1 MTIHVLFDEARRK
14 ELHGAIL
21 SGKPIVF
28 RGREPKIDNPEPELS
43 SSQAAK
49 GAYDGRILIGESI
62 RVGGFDFIYNGPV
75 AGNNIAMGI
84 RCGEGLIETKTLPM
98 GRETVFDYPAEGTR
112 VRVDARVCEKSQ
124 MQAAIVVESMYA
136 ELD

>member
-1 MTIHVLFDEARRK
+1 MIRALFDETRRQ
-14 ELHGAIL
+14 EIRGAVH

-28 RGREPKIDNPEPELS
+28 RSREPKIDSTEPELS

-49 GAYDGRILIGESI
+49 GAYDGRLSIGESYKI
-62 RVGGFDFIYNGPV
+62 GGFYFIYNGPV

-84 RCGEGLIETKTLPM
+84 KCGDGLTETKTLPI
-98 GRETVFDYPAEGTR
+98 GRETVIDYPADGTR
-112 VRVDARVCEKSQ
+112 VRIAPQVCEKSQ

-136 ELD
+136 ESD